1 MRVAALLLNSVRL
14 DVGRPIIFV
23 AVLVTRVS
31 LAQFLTESMNEKQ
44 VEQYSKMGWIMFWYS
59 NNRRWGAT

>member
-31 LAQFLTESMNEKQ
+31 LARVLTESMNEKQ
-44 VEQYSKMGWIMFWYS
+44 VEQYSKMGWIMLWSS
-59 NNRRWGAT
+59 NKRRWGAT